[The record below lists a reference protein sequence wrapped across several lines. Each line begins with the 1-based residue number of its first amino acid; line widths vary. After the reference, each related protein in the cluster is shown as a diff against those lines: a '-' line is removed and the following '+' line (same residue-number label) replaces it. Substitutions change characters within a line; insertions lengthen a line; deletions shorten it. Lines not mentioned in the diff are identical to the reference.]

1 MDTIENIRGRMEI
14 IEVAV
19 NQALAKARDAM
30 QDGSESLAREAI
42 NWGALGCQSVEY
54 VIGFDYDHY
63 RVVIDEASPDCF
75 ALCQFVGDALKN
87 DGINDV
93 GEIATEW

>member
-19 NQALAKARDAM
+19 NQALVKAYDAM
-30 QDGSESLAREAI
+30 QDGSESLARESI
-42 NWGALGCQSVEY
+42 NWSNLKCQSVEY

-63 RVVIDEASPDCF
+63 RVTIDEAAPGCF

-87 DGINDV
+87 DGIKDV
-93 GEIATEW
+93 GEISTEW